1 MTRKRVKE
9 LVGITKKFKLFT
21 RIQEIVKEV
30 EEDEDCLLQMSSE
43 ARYLGIINKV
53 NVNRYLNNY
62 VSQIIS
68 RCASI
73 QKINDKILNQLISQR
88 EDLNSSEL
96 LKLYLE
102 NKKLENDQLRLIQQF
117 CQLQEVQLDQQEKE
131 VLIMYRSL
139 PDHLKL
145 MLYKHIM
152 EFVRSCPSIIKALKA
167 KQEELEKEK
176 KRGK

>member
-73 QKINDKILNQLISQR
+73 QK
-88 EDLNSSEL
+88 
-96 LKLYLE
+96 
-102 NKKLENDQLRLIQQF
+102 
-117 CQLQEVQLDQQEKE
+117 
-131 VLIMYRSL
+131 
-139 PDHLKL
+139 
-145 MLYKHIM
+145 
-152 EFVRSCPSIIKALKA
+152 
-167 KQEELEKEK
+167 
-176 KRGK
+176 